1 LRPFRQRFARNRPTV
16 ARLLRA
22 VNAGGEPRPDLRI
35 AAINDQ
41 LTGQEQFFRT
51 QITVTAMS
59 QLRRMVQQRCARE
72 LRHLLGH
79 LVALRYDADER
90 WSAAR
95 ARHAGWLGRTIRAL
109 LRRH

>member
-1 LRPFRQRFARNRPTV
+1 
-16 ARLLRA
+16 
-22 VNAGGEPRPDLRI
+22 
-35 AAINDQ
+35 
-41 LTGQEQFFRT
+41 
-51 QITVTAMS
+51 MS